1 MNKARREQLQE
12 IQSELETLKER
23 LEALQQ
29 EEQDYY
35 DNMPESFQGGEKGDK
50 AQEHIDAIEY
60 CANTL
65 DDVISGITEIVEA

>member
-1 MNKARREQLQE
+1 MNKIRRQQLTE
-12 IQSELETLKER
+12 IQAELEALKER
-23 LEALQQ
+23 IECLQQ
-29 EEQDYY
+29 EEQDYF
-35 DNMPESFQGGEKGDK
+35 DNMPESLQGGEKGDK